1 MRRPFSIAAYLMVA
15 LALPVVGT
23 AQTVDEIVA
32 KNLKAKGGV
41 EKWKSISSVKMT
53 GTFSTQGMEGPMSL
67 FAKRPNL
74 SRQEITMNGRKLVQA
89 FDGTTPWMILP
100 DSGMPQ
106 KMPEGQG
113 ESVRNNADFDGPL
126 MDYQAK
132 GHTIELIGK
141 EKVGGTEVYHLKLTK
156 KGGSVEHYYLDT
168 ESGIE
173 VKRTV
178 DVDSGGMK
186 QTVET
191 ELSNFKQVD
200 GIMIPHLMK
209 QSVNGTPMAQMTV
222 DKIEFNAPIEDSLFR
237 MPAKEQVKEPPKV
250 K

>member
-1 MRRPFSIAAYLMVA
+1 MRPFSIAASLMVA
-15 LALPVVGT
+15 LALATVGE

-32 KNLKAKGGV
+32 KNLKAKGGA

-67 FAKRPNL
+67 YAKRPNL

-100 DSGMPQ
+100 DSEAAREMPAT
-106 KMPEGQG
+106 QG
-113 ESVRNNADFDGPL
+113 ESVRTNADFDGPL
-126 MDYQAK
+126 MDYAAK
-132 GHTIELIGK
+132 GHKIELVGK

-178 DVDSGGMK
+178 DVDAGGMK
-186 QTVET
+186 QTIET
-191 ELSNFKQVD
+191 ELSNFKSVD
-200 GIMIPHLMK
+200 GIMIPHTMK
-209 QSVNGTPMAQMTV
+209 QSVNGTPLAQMNV
-222 DKIEFNAPIEDSLFR
+222 EKIEFNAPIEDALFR
-237 MPAKEQVKEPPKV
+237 MPAKEPVKV

>member
-1 MRRPFSIAAYLMVA
+1 MRRPFSIAACLMVA
-15 LALPVVGT
+15 LALATVSG

-32 KNLKAKGGV
+32 KNLKAKGGA

-53 GTFSTQGMEGPMSL
+53 GTFSAQGMEGPMSL
-67 FAKRPNL
+67 YAKRPNL

-100 DSGMPQ
+100 DSDAAHE
-106 KMPEGQG
+106 MPEAQG
-113 ESVRNNADFDGPL
+113 ESVRTNADFDGPL
-126 MDYQAK
+126 MDYAAK
-132 GHTIELIGK
+132 GHKIELVGK

-178 DVDSGGMK
+178 DVDAGGTK

-191 ELSNFKQVD
+191 ELSNFKSVD
-200 GIMIPHLMK
+200 GIMIPHTMK
-209 QSVNGTPMAQMTV
+209 QSVNGTPVAQMNV
-222 DKIEFNAPIEDSLFR
+222 EKIEFNAPIEDALFR
-237 MPAKEQVKEPPKV
+237 MPAKEPVKV

>member
-1 MRRPFSIAAYLMVA
+1 MRPPFSIAACLMVA

-32 KNLKAKGGV
+32 KNLKAKGGA

-53 GTFSTQGMEGPMSL
+53 GTFSAQGMEGPMSL

-74 SRQEITMNGRKLVQA
+74 SRQEITMNGRKFVQA

-100 DSGMPQ
+100 DSGLAKEMPAA
-106 KMPEGQG
+106 QG

-132 GHTIELIGK
+132 GHRIELVGK
-141 EKVGGTEVYHLKLTK
+141 EKIAATEVYHLKLTK
-156 KGGSVEHYYLDT
+156 KGGSIEHYYLDT

-173 VKRTV
+173 VKRTI
-178 DVDSGGMK
+178 DVDAGGMK

-191 ELSNFKQVD
+191 ELSNFKPID
-200 GIMIPHLMK
+200 GVMIPHTMK
-209 QSVNGTPMAQMTV
+209 QSVNGTPVAQMTV
-222 DKIEFNAPIEDSLFR
+222 EKIEFNAPIEDSLFR
-237 MPAKEQVKEPPKV
+237 MPAKEPVQEPAKV

>member
-1 MRRPFSIAAYLMVA
+1 MRPFSIAASLMVA
-15 LALPVVGT
+15 LALATVGE

-32 KNLKAKGGV
+32 KNLKAKGGA

-67 FAKRPNL
+67 YAKRPNL

-100 DSGMPQ
+100 DSEAAREMPAT
-106 KMPEGQG
+106 QG
-113 ESVRNNADFDGPL
+113 ESVRTNADFDGPL
-126 MDYQAK
+126 MDYAAK
-132 GHTIELIGK
+132 GHKIELVGK

-178 DVDSGGMK
+178 DVDAGGMK
-186 QTVET
+186 QTIET
-191 ELSNFKQVD
+191 ELSNFKSVD
-200 GIMIPHLMK
+200 GIMIPHTMK
-209 QSVNGTPMAQMTV
+209 QSVNGTPLAQMNV
-222 DKIEFNAPIEDSLFR
+222 EKIEFNAPIEDTLFR
-237 MPAKEQVKEPPKV
+237 MPAKEPVKV

>member
-1 MRRPFSIAAYLMVA
+1 MRPFSIAASLMVA
-15 LALPVVGT
+15 LALATVGE

-32 KNLKAKGGV
+32 KNLKAKGGA

-67 FAKRPNL
+67 YAKRPNL

-100 DSGMPQ
+100 DSEAAREMPAT
-106 KMPEGQG
+106 QG
-113 ESVRNNADFDGPL
+113 ESVRTNADFDGPL
-126 MDYQAK
+126 MDYAAK
-132 GHTIELIGK
+132 GHKIVLVGK

-178 DVDSGGMK
+178 DVDAGGMK
-186 QTVET
+186 QTIET
-191 ELSNFKQVD
+191 ELSNFKSVD
-200 GIMIPHLMK
+200 GIMIPHTMK
-209 QSVNGTPMAQMTV
+209 QSVNGTPLAQMNV
-222 DKIEFNAPIEDSLFR
+222 EKIEFNAPIEDTLFR
-237 MPAKEQVKEPPKV
+237 MPAKEPVKV

>member
-1 MRRPFSIAAYLMVA
+1 MRRPFSIAACLMVA
-15 LALPVVGT
+15 LTLPVVSF

-53 GTFSTQGMEGPMSL
+53 GTFSAQGMEGPMSL
-67 FAKRPNL
+67 YAKRPNL

-100 DSGMPQ
+100 DSGMARE
-106 KMPEGQG
+106 MPEAQGQ
-113 ESVRNNADFDGPL
+113 SVRNNADFDGPL

-132 GHTIELIGK
+132 GHKIELVGK
-141 EKVGGTEVYHLKLTK
+141 EKVGGTEVYHLRVTK
-156 KGGSVEHYYLDT
+156 KDGSIEHYYLDT

-178 DVDSGGMK
+178 DVDTGGMK

-191 ELSNFKQVD
+191 ELSNFKSID
-200 GIMIPHLMK
+200 GIMIPHTMK
-209 QSVNGTPMAQMTV
+209 QSVNGTPVAQMTV
-222 DKIEFNAPIEDSLFR
+222 EKIEFNAPIEDAIFR
-237 MPAKEQVKEPPKV
+237 MPAKEPATAK
-250 K
+250 

>member
-1 MRRPFSIAAYLMVA
+1 MRRPFSISACLMVA
-15 LALPVVGT
+15 LALATVSG

-32 KNLKAKGGV
+32 KNLKAKGGA

-53 GTFSTQGMEGPMSL
+53 GTFSAQGMEGPMSL
-67 FAKRPNL
+67 YAKRPNL

-100 DSGMPQ
+100 DSEAARE
-106 KMPEGQG
+106 MPEGQG
-113 ESVRNNADFDGPL
+113 ESVRTNADFDGPL
-126 MDYQAK
+126 MDYAAK
-132 GHTIELIGK
+132 GHKIELVGK

-178 DVDSGGMK
+178 DVDTGGMK

-191 ELSNFKQVD
+191 ELSNFKSVE
-200 GIMIPHLMK
+200 GIMIPHTMK
-209 QSVNGTPMAQMTV
+209 QSVNGTPVAQMNV
-222 DKIEFNAPIEDSLFR
+222 EKIEFNAPIEDALFR
-237 MPAKEQVKEPPKV
+237 MPAKEPVKV

>member
-1 MRRPFSIAAYLMVA
+1 MRRPFSIAACLMVA
-15 LALPVVGT
+15 LALATVSG

-32 KNLKAKGGV
+32 KNLKAKGGA

-53 GTFSTQGMEGPMSL
+53 GTFSAQGMEGPMSL
-67 FAKRPNL
+67 YAKRPNL

-100 DSGMPQ
+100 DSEAARE
-106 KMPEGQG
+106 MPEAQG
-113 ESVRNNADFDGPL
+113 ESVRTNADFDGPL
-126 MDYQAK
+126 MDYAAK
-132 GHTIELIGK
+132 GHKIELVGK

-178 DVDSGGMK
+178 DVDAGGTK

-191 ELSNFKQVD
+191 ELSNFKSVD
-200 GIMIPHLMK
+200 GIMIPHTMK
-209 QSVNGTPMAQMTV
+209 QSVNGTPVAQMNV
-222 DKIEFNAPIEDSLFR
+222 EKIEFNAPIEDALFR
-237 MPAKEQVKEPPKV
+237 MPAKEPVKV

>member
-1 MRRPFSIAAYLMVA
+1 MRRPFSIAAGLVGA
-15 LALPVVGT
+15 LALAAVSN

-32 KNLKAKGGV
+32 KNLKAKGGA

-53 GTFSTQGMEGPMSL
+53 GTFSAQGMEGPMSL
-67 FAKRPNL
+67 YAKRPNL

-100 DSGMPQ
+100 DSEAAREMPAA
-106 KMPEGQG
+106 QG

-126 MDYQAK
+126 MDYAAK
-132 GHTIELIGK
+132 GHKIELVGK

-156 KGGSVEHYYLDT
+156 KGGSIEHYYLDT

-178 DVDSGGMK
+178 DVDAAGMK
-186 QTVET
+186 QTIET
-191 ELSNFKQVD
+191 ELSNFKSVE
-200 GIMIPHLMK
+200 GIMIPHTMK
-209 QSVNGTPMAQMTV
+209 QSVNGTPVAQMTV
-222 DKIEFNAPIEDSLFR
+222 EKIEFNAPIEDALFR
-237 MPAKEQVKEPPKV
+237 MPAKEPVKV

>member
-1 MRRPFSIAAYLMVA
+1 MRRPFSITACLI
-15 LALPVVGT
+15 LALTLPLASS

-32 KNLKAKGGV
+32 KNLKAKGGA

-53 GTFSTQGMEGPMSL
+53 GTFAAQGMEGPMSL

-74 SRQEITMNGRKLVQA
+74 SRQEITMKGRKLVQA

-100 DSGMPQ
+100 DSGVPQVMPAA
-106 KMPEGQG
+106 QG

-126 MDYQAK
+126 VDYQTK
-132 GHTIELIGK
+132 GHKIELVGK
-141 EKVGGTEVYHLKLTK
+141 EKVGGTEVYHLRLTK
-156 KGGSVEHYYLDT
+156 KGGSIEHYYLDT

-178 DVDSGGMK
+178 DVDAGGMT

-191 ELSNFKQVD
+191 ELSNFKPVE

-209 QSVNGTPMAQMTV
+209 QSVNGTPVAQMTV
-222 DKIEFNAPIEDSLFR
+222 EKIEFNAPIEDSIFR
-237 MPAKEQVKEPPKV
+237 MPKESATEPPKV

>member
-1 MRRPFSIAAYLMVA
+1 MVA
-15 LALPVVGT
+15 LALPVVSP

-41 EKWKSISSVKMT
+41 EKWKSISTVKMT
-53 GTFSTQGMEGPMSL
+53 GTFSAQGMDGPMSL
-67 FAKRPNL
+67 LAKRPNL

-100 DSGMPQ
+100 DSGMARE
-106 KMPEGQG
+106 MPPAQG

-132 GHTIELIGK
+132 GHKIELVGK

-156 KGGSVEHYYLDT
+156 KGGSIEHYYLDT

-178 DVDSGGMK
+178 DVDASGVK

-191 ELSNFKQVD
+191 ELSNFKSID
-200 GIMIPHLMK
+200 GIMIPHVMK
-209 QSVNGTPMAQMTV
+209 QTVNGTPVAQMTV
-222 DKIEFNAPIEDSLFR
+222 EKIEFNAPIEDSLFR
-237 MPAKEQVKEPPKV
+237 MPAKEPAKLK
-250 K
+250 

>member
-1 MRRPFSIAAYLMVA
+1 MRRPFSIAACLMVA
-15 LALPVVGT
+15 LALATVSG

-32 KNLKAKGGV
+32 KNLKAKGGA

-53 GTFSTQGMEGPMSL
+53 GTFSAQGMEGPMSL
-67 FAKRPNL
+67 YAKRPNL

-100 DSGMPQ
+100 DSEAARE
-106 KMPEGQG
+106 MPEAQG
-113 ESVRNNADFDGPL
+113 ESVRTNADFDGPL
-126 MDYQAK
+126 MDYAAK
-132 GHTIELIGK
+132 GHQIELVGK

-178 DVDSGGMK
+178 DVDAGGMK

-191 ELSNFKQVD
+191 ELSNFKSVD
-200 GIMIPHLMK
+200 GIMIPHTMK
-209 QSVNGTPMAQMTV
+209 QSVNGTPVAQMNV
-222 DKIEFNAPIEDSLFR
+222 EKIEFNAPIEDALFR
-237 MPAKEQVKEPPKV
+237 MPAKEPVKV

>member
-1 MRRPFSIAAYLMVA
+1 MGRPYPIAAGLVVL
-15 LALPVVGT
+15 LALSAVGH

-32 KNLKAKGGV
+32 KNLKAKGGA

-53 GTFSTQGMEGPMSL
+53 GTFSAQGMEGPMSL
-67 FAKRPNL
+67 YAKRPNL

-100 DSGMPQ
+100 DSDAPREMPAA
-106 KMPEGQG
+106 QG

-126 MDYQAK
+126 MDYAAK
-132 GHTIELIGK
+132 GHQIELIGK

-156 KGGSVEHYYLDT
+156 KGGSIEHYYLDT

-173 VKRTV
+173 VKRSV
-178 DVDSGGMK
+178 DVDAGGMK

-191 ELSNFKQVD
+191 ELSNFKPVD
-200 GIMIPHLMK
+200 GIMIPHTMK
-209 QSVNGTPMAQMTV
+209 QSVNGTPVAQMTV
-222 DKIEFNAPIEDSLFR
+222 QKIEFNAPIDDALFR
-237 MPAKEQVKEPPKV
+237 MPAKEPVKGK
-250 K
+250 

>member
-1 MRRPFSIAAYLMVA
+1 MLRLSSTSAFLAAA
-15 LALPVVGT
+15 LALAGVSS

-41 EKWKSISSVKMT
+41 EKWKSISSVRMT
-53 GTFSTQGMEGPMSL
+53 GTFSAQGMEGPMSL
-67 FAKRPNL
+67 LAKRPNL

-100 DSGMPQ
+100 DSEGAREMP
-106 KMPEGQG
+106 PAQG

-126 MDYQAK
+126 MDYAAK
-132 GHTIELIGK
+132 GHKIELVGK

-178 DVDSGGMK
+178 DVDTGGVK
-186 QTVET
+186 QTIET
-191 ELSNFKQVD
+191 ELSNFKSIE
-200 GIMIPHLMK
+200 GIMIPHTMK
-209 QSVNGTPMAQMTV
+209 QSVNGTPVAQMTV
-222 DKIEFNAPIEDSLFR
+222 EKIEFNAPIEDAVFR
-237 MPAKEQVKEPPKV
+237 MPAKEPVKV